1 MDTEFE
7 RLKEEGFVDK
17 GNMFVVWMWWRWVET
32 TFRLRDDACCVG
44 VKVVDTTFRPRDD
57 ACCVD
62 VKVVDTTC
70 RLRDD
75 ACCCVDVVEVGGHD
89 V

>member
-1 MDTEFE
+1 M
-7 RLKEEGFVDK
+7 LV
-17 GNMFVVWMWWRWVET
+17 VVWMWWRWV
-32 TFRLRDDACCVG
+32 
-44 VKVVDTTFRPRDD
+44 DTTCRPRDD
-57 ACCVD
+57 ACCIVEAEVE

-75 ACCCVDVVEVGGHD
+75 ACCCVDVEVEVGGHH

>member
-1 MDTEFE
+1 MDT
-7 RLKEEGFVDK
+7 
-17 GNMFVVWMWWRWVET
+17 T
-32 TFRLRDDACCVG
+32 CRLRDDACCIVEAE
-44 VKVVDTTFRPRDD
+44 VE
-57 ACCVD
+57 

-70 RLRDD
+70 KPRDD